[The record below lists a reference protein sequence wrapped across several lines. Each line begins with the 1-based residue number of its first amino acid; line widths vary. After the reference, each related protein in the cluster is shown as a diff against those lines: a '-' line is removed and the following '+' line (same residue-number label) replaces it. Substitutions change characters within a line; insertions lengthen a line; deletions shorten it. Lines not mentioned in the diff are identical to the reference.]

1 QIRDRPI
8 PHSTGR
14 EILMWKRWL
23 AVGLLA
29 LVMIFTGVWHYADGS
44 RHAGKPAKVKTGLE
58 ILLEQPDRLKGK
70 KVGLITNPTAI
81 TRDYRHALDAML
93 DAGIQVVKVYGPEHG
108 VRGTE
113 QAGEEP
119 GSFEDPRTGL
129 PFINLYGKQPEE
141 MVPLFDGVDV
151 LVFDIQD
158 VGTRFYT
165 YIYTMAYAMEAAA
178 EAGKPFIVLDRPN
191 PIGGE
196 KVEGPV
202 LDPAYRSFVGLFPI
216 PQRHGMTVGELAR
229 LFNEEFFPKEGKKKA
244 DLTVIAMK
252 GWKRNQLY
260 EDTGLPWVIPSPNM
274 PTTDTALVYPGTG
287 MIEGTNLSEGR
298 GTTRPFEL
306 LGAPY

>member
-1 QIRDRPI
+1 
-8 PHSTGR
+8 
-14 EILMWKRWL
+14 MWKRWL

-141 MVPLFDGVDV
+141 MIPLFDGVDV

-178 EAGKPFIVLDRPN
+178 EAGKPFIVLDRPT
-191 PIGGE
+191 PSAGKRW
-196 KVEGPV
+196 KVRCWIRHTVPSS
-202 LDPAYRSFVGLFPI
+202 ASFRS
-216 PQRHGMTVGELAR
+216 
-229 LFNEEFFPKEGKKKA
+229 
-244 DLTVIAMK
+244 
-252 GWKRNQLY
+252 
-260 EDTGLPWVIPSPNM
+260 PS
-274 PTTDTALVYPGTG
+274 GTG
-287 MIEGTNLSEGR
+287 
-298 GTTRPFEL
+298 
-306 LGAPY
+306 

>member
-1 QIRDRPI
+1 MPWTPCWMRA
-8 PHSTGR
+8 S
-14 EILMWKRWL
+14 RW
-23 AVGLLA
+23 
-29 LVMIFTGVWHYADGS
+29 S
-44 RHAGKPAKVKTGLE
+44 RCT
-58 ILLEQPDRLKGK
+58 
-70 KVGLITNPTAI
+70 
-81 TRDYRHALDAML
+81 
-93 DAGIQVVKVYGPEHG
+93 
-108 VRGTE
+108 VRNTE

-229 LFNEEFFPKEGKKKA
+229 LFNEEFFP
-244 DLTVIAMK
+244 
-252 GWKRNQLY
+252 
-260 EDTGLPWVIPSPNM
+260 
-274 PTTDTALVYPGTG
+274 
-287 MIEGTNLSEGR
+287 
-298 GTTRPFEL
+298 
-306 LGAPY
+306 